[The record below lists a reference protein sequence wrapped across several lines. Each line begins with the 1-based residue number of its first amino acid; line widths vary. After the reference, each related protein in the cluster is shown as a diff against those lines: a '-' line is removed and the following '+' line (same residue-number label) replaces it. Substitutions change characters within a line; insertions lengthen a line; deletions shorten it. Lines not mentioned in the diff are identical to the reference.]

1 MKKEIR
7 TDILFYTASF
17 IAVLLIAFSWHV
29 WYKSTTFEKYALNR
43 FKNDSAKIVNLQNDN
58 LDLAKERNYWR
69 GMFYEVVKCK
79 SITETM
85 SYKNAKIK

>member
-43 FKNDSAKIVNLQNDN
+43 FKNDSTKIINLQNN
-58 LDLAKERNYWR
+58 LLDVSKERNYWKS
-69 GMFYEVVKCK
+69 MFYEVVKCK
-79 SITETM
+79 PITETM

>member
-43 FKNDSAKIVNLQNDN
+43 FKNDSTKIVNLQNYL
-58 LDLAKERNYWR
+58 LDVSKERNYYKA
-69 GMFYEVVKCK
+69 MFFEAVKCK